1 MMLRSVSKAFQGVC
15 WTLLVA
21 SLGTM
26 SVAVFLQ
33 VLLRSAFSRTWLQIE
48 DIVVYA
54 FSISIFSGMALAFRA
69 REHLAITFFAEMLP
83 TRRRWIVEAIADG
96 VTIAFMVFLL
106 VYGVTFAGNGM
117 RQFSPLLRIPLGFI
131 YVIVPFSALASILF
145 IIERQFDLWS
155 SNREARAAASRGNE

>member
-1 MMLRSVSKAFQGVC
+1 MMLRYVSRAFQGLC

-33 VLLRSAFSRTWLQIE
+33 VILRSVFSRTWLQIE

-54 FSISIFSGMALAFRA
+54 FSISIFSGLALAFRA
-69 REHLAITFFAEMLP
+69 REHLAITFFVEMLP
-83 TRRRWIVEAIADG
+83 ARRRWIVEAIADG
-96 VTIAFMVFLL
+96 ATVAFMVFLL

-131 YVIVPFSALASILF
+131 YVIVPFSALASIVF